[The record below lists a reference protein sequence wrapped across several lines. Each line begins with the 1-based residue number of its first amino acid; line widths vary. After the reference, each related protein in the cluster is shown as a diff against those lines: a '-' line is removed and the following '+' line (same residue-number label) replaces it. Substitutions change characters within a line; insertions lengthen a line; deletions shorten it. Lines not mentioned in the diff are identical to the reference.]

1 MADKGYTFGLLNA
14 LQEDIR
20 RVLGQVFTHTLDTY
34 RLGGDTKALN
44 FLWYRIDGTTHATA
58 GTEFSVE
65 HGMGTAPSKAIPIM
79 DLTAIN
85 SQNPV
90 LSVSRAP
97 DARRV
102 YFTSASTNVAFTLY
116 LEP

>member
-1 MADKGYTFGLLNA
+1 MADKGFVLGLLNS
-14 LQEDIR
+14 LQEDVR
-20 RVLGQVFTHTLDTY
+20 RVLGQAFQHVMDTG

-44 FLWYRIDGTTHATA
+44 FLWYRVDGTTHATA

-65 HGMGTAPSKAIPIM
+65 HGMGTAPSKAIPVI

-102 YFTSASTNVAFTLY
+102 YFTSASTNAAFTLY